1 MFPSHVNLDIVLR
14 IVGHSSLSKC
24 ESNVKV
30 SKQQRQSASARPGL
44 AGCIRA
50 AGKNPQGFVR
60 TRNGMDL
67 TRKSN
72 KLTHANN
79 LFLQRLRLCF
89 TPHHPSS
96 RSGWAEGTK
105 AAGWCLPDLCAGRS
119 VGRCLML
126 ETA

>member
-1 MFPSHVNLDIVLR
+1 MLPSHGNLDIVYR

-50 AGKNPQGFVR
+50 GKNQGFVR
-60 TRNGMDL
+60 TRNGMDYSKIEQVDSCKQSVSAKIA
-67 TRKSN
+67 TV
-72 KLTHANN
+72 
-79 LFLQRLRLCF
+79 FQ
-89 TPHHPSS
+89 PSS

-126 ETA
+126 QTA

>member
-67 TRKSN
+67 TQKSN

-89 TPHHPSS
+89 TPHLVQDGPK
-96 RSGWAEGTK
+96 EPK
-105 AAGWCLPDLCAGRS
+105 PP
-119 VGRCLML
+119 VGAYQIFVQEEVLGDV
-126 ETA
+126 